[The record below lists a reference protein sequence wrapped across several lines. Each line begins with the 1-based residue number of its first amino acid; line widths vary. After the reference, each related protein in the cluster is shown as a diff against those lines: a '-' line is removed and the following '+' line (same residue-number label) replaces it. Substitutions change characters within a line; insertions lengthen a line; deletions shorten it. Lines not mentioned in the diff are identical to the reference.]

1 MAHTPHNIVN
11 TGTIW
16 GITQQIIPQNAGP
29 NGDYLTVGP
38 EVAGRIKKVNTLLV
52 TNTSTTTD
60 YEATVYLYNANNAAD
75 GVGGSVHTAQNV
87 VVPAKSSMVFVSSDN
102 PLYVEEGGYLAGYS
116 NVVNSLTFTMSYEVI
131 F

>member
-1 MAHTPHNIVN
+1 MSHTPHNIVN

-16 GITQQIIPQNAGP
+16 GITQQIVPQNAGP
-29 NGDYLTVGP
+29 SGDYLTVGP
-38 EVAGRIKKVNTLLV
+38 EQAGRIKKVNTLLV

-60 YEATVYLYNANNAAD
+60 YEATVYLYNANNAAE
-75 GVGGSVHTAQNV
+75 GVGGSVNIAKNV
-87 VVPAKSSMVFVSSDN
+87 VVPAKSTMVFVSSDN

>member
-29 NGDYLTVGP
+29 NGDYLTVAP

-75 GVGGSVHTAQNV
+75 GVGGSVHIAQNV

>member
-1 MAHTPHNIVN
+1 MSHTPHNIVN

-16 GITQQIIPQNAGP
+16 GITQQIVPQNAGP
-29 NGDYLTVGP
+29 SGDYLTVGP
-38 EVAGRIKKVNTLLV
+38 EQAGRIKKVNTLLV

-60 YEATVYLYNANNAAD
+60 YEATVYLYNANNAAE
-75 GVGGSVHTAQNV
+75 GVGGSVNIAKNV
-87 VVPAKSSMVFVSSDN
+87 VVPAKSTMVFVSSDN

-116 NVVNSLTFTMSYEVI
+116 NVANSLTFTMSYEVI

>member
-16 GITQQIIPQNAGP
+16 GITEQIIPQNAGP
-29 NGDYLTVGP
+29 AGNYLTVGP
-38 EVAGRIKKVNTLLV
+38 ELAGRIKKVNTLLV

-60 YEATVYLYNANNAAD
+60 YEASVYLYNANNAAD
-75 GVGGSVHTAQNV
+75 GTGGAVNIAKNV
-87 VVPAKSSMVFVSSDN
+87 VVPAKSTMVIVSSDN
-102 PLYVEEGGYLAGYS
+102 PLYVEEGGYLAGYT

>member
-29 NGDYLTVGP
+29 NGDYLTVAP

-60 YEATVYLYNANNAAD
+60 YEATVYLYNANNAAE
-75 GVGGSVHTAQNV
+75 GVGGSVHIAQNV
-87 VVPAKSSMVFVSSDN
+87 VVPAKSTMVFVSSDN